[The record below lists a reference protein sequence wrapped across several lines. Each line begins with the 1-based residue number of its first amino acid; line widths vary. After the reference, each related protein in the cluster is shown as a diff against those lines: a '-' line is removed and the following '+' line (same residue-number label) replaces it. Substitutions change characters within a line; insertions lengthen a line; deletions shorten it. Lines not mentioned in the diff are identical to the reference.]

1 MKVMFLIPHLS
12 GGGGERVLSD
22 LSRALGDETVLVVF
36 EKKFSYPFNGR
47 MISLELPIDRGGIV
61 NRFTGFVRRV
71 LRFRRLLA
79 KERPNAVI
87 SFMGEANLIN
97 ALLSQRPILTVHNH
111 MTAFSGMR
119 GGIESFL
126 VRTLNKALYR
136 RATVV
141 AVSQSIK
148 SDLIES
154 YGLSAERVVVIPNS
168 VNAGDIERMASEPA
182 VLPSNSALPVVI
194 TAGRL
199 SAEKGQAYL
208 IRAFAEVLKKV
219 PCQLV
224 MLGAGELETQLRQLS
239 SELGVSKEVHF
250 LGWQPNPF
258 KYISKATVF
267 VSPSLTEGFGLAV
280 LEAMACKV
288 PVIATDCPGGQREV
302 VGELCGILVSP
313 GSESELA
320 TAISRLL
327 VDSSLRSRLAAAGV
341 ERVKN
346 FDPVVFVARYRE
358 LCTRIGSKPVV
369 PS

>member
-36 EKKFSYPFNGR
+36 EKKFSYPFHGR
-47 MISLELPIDRGGIV
+47 VTSLELPIDRRSIV
-61 NRFTGFVRRV
+61 SRFTGFVRRV

-79 KERPNAVI
+79 EERPNIVI

-119 GGIESFL
+119 GPVESFL
-126 VRTLNKALYR
+126 VRILNKALYR
-136 RATVV
+136 RVTVV

-148 SDLIES
+148 SDLIEN

-168 VNAGDIERMASEPA
+168 VNAADVETMANEPA
-182 VLPSNSALPVVI
+182 VFPSNSGLPIVI

-199 SAEKGQAYL
+199 SPEKGQAHL
-208 IRAFAEVLKKV
+208 IRAFADVRKKL

-224 MLGAGELETQLRQLS
+224 ILGAGELESQLRHLS
-239 SELGVSKEVHF
+239 SELGVTRDVHF

-267 VSPSLTEGFGLAV
+267 VSPSLTEGFGLTV

-288 PVIATDCPGGQREV
+288 PVIATDCPGGQGEV
-302 VGELCGILVSP
+302 VGEHCGILVAP
-313 GSESELA
+313 ASENELGA
-320 TAISRLL
+320 AILRLL
-327 VDSSLRSRLAAAGV
+327 SDSSLRSRLAAAGV
-341 ERVKN
+341 RRVKD
-346 FDPVVFVARYRE
+346 FDPAVFVEQYRKLCAR
-358 LCTRIGSKPVV
+358 I
-369 PS
+369 